1 VTRKVPVLDVLR
13 RHPVAADAALARALF
28 VVSVGTVLAEPPAD
42 LPVGVVVP
50 LLAIL
55 DGTVAVRRLVPRP
68 ALVVAT
74 VLQMAVWAF
83 GTPSS
88 GFAAIVLVFTVA
100 ADVPHPRGLRS
111 AGGAAGVLTAWTAV
125 GVVTGVAPVYV
136 LPIVAL
142 TGVGAVLAGDNVRT
156 RRAYLVELEQRA
168 ERAEALRAAEAR
180 EAVAEERTRIARE
193 LHDVVAHSVSV
204 MVVQAGAARH
214 IAERDPVR
222 AADALGTIEQVGR
235 ESLQELRRVLG
246 VLRSG
251 PDEVTGTAPQPDLG
265 ALDGLVAQCRDAG
278 LRVDVIVDGPVR
290 PVPAGVGLTAY
301 RIVQES
307 LTNVLK
313 HAGPAAASVAVSYRP
328 ADLTVEVVDDGRGA
342 ASTTR
347 PAGSTGSTGSTGSAG
362 HGIVGMRERAAT
374 CGGSLVAGPR
384 PGGGFRVRA
393 VLPTGPIPSEI
404 P

>member
-1 VTRKVPVLDVLR
+1 VARKVPVLDVVR
-13 RHPVAADAALARALF
+13 RHPVAADAALALALF
-28 VVSVGTVLAEPPAD
+28 VVSVGTVLAD
-42 LPVGVVVP
+42 LPEDLAVGLVVP

-55 DGTVAVRRLVPRP
+55 DGSVAVRRLVPRS

-74 VLQMAVWAF
+74 VLQMVVWAL

-111 AGGAAGVLTAWTAV
+111 AGAAAGVLTVWTAM
-125 GVVTGVAPVYV
+125 GVAVGVAPVYV

-142 TGVGAVLAGDNVRT
+142 TGIGAVLAGDNVRT

-214 IAERDPVR
+214 IAERNPAR
-222 AADALGTIEQVGR
+222 AADALGTIERVGR
-235 ESLQELRRVLG
+235 DSLQELRRVLG
-246 VLRSG
+246 VLRSD
-251 PDEVTGTAPQPDLG
+251 PDEITGTAPQPDLD
-265 ALDGLVAQCRDAG
+265 ALDRLVAHCRDAG
-278 LRVDVIVDGPVR
+278 LAVDLVVDGPVR

-313 HAGPAAASVAVSYRP
+313 HAGPAAASVAVTYRP
-328 ADLTVEVVDDGRGA
+328 AELAVEVVDDGRGA
-342 ASTTR
+342 ASTTGS
-347 PAGSTGSTGSTGSAG
+347 AGSGG

-393 VLPTGPIPSEI
+393 VLPTGPILSEI